1 MEPPLAIVEA
11 NVDTRRPL
19 SGLASL
25 LFSLPL
31 SFASFFF
38 SLARDIIGKICSVC
52 PACPAEGRGNF
63 TTKVLT
69 ELTEV
74 LPQFRHLAAQIV
86 PRTTAPAGTKRM
98 VRPLQLEITAHL
110 QLKMVSPLT

>member
-63 TTKVLT
+63 TTKVLA
-69 ELTEV
+69 ELTEI
-74 LPQFRHLAAQIV
+74 LPQFRHLPPTIIPPPTGATGTTRIV
-86 PRTTAPAGTKRM
+86 
-98 VRPLQLEITAHL
+98 
-110 QLKMVSPLT
+110 